1 MGHYAH
7 HIWFDH
13 HIHGW
18 ILVGGGGC
26 VTMLYIVNYL
36 FALWTHLLCIVLSY
50 WNYNVKIVVG
60 VSHLW
65 CPVHWCPHSYDIC
78 GIFTCKKVQTSSFL
92 LHCLS
97 ITLVHIVT
105 CQAKRPYSLH
115 EELTD
120 EGLPCSIYGTNTD
133 KYQTFTIDG
142 VVEVLKPPLRAIFD
156 SP

>member
-1 MGHYAH
+1 MASLCKQSNKVLHILNELHDRLRKNSFTSISDHVMGHYTH

-18 ILVGGGGC
+18 MLVGGGGC

-65 CPVHWCPHSYDIC
+65 CPVHWCPHSYEIC

-92 LHCLS
+92 LHCSS

-105 CQAKRPYSLH
+105 CQVNSLIH
-115 EELTD
+115 YTRRD
-120 EGLPCSIYGTNTD
+120 WRTTM
-133 KYQTFTIDG
+133 
-142 VVEVLKPPLRAIFD
+142 
-156 SP
+156 

>member
-1 MGHYAH
+1 MASLCKQSNKVLRILNQLHGHYAH

-78 GIFTCKKVQTSSFL
+78 GIFTWKKVQTSSFL
-92 LHCLS
+92 LHCSS
-97 ITLVHIVT
+97 ITLVHRHLP
-105 CQAKRPYSLH
+105 CKRPYSLLR
-115 EELTD
+115 EEW
-120 EGLPCSIYGTNTD
+120 
-133 KYQTFTIDG
+133 
-142 VVEVLKPPLRAIFD
+142 LKDYHVAFMALIL
-156 SP
+156 

>member
-36 FALWTHLLCIVLSY
+36 FALWTHFLCIVLSY

-92 LHCLS
+92 LHSLPETGQLPSVRWFAECSFSGTRQIRFCRVFFL
-97 ITLVHIVT
+97 TLGKELLCRVLFFLHSAKKISKHI
-105 CQAKRPYSLH
+105 
-115 EELTD
+115 
-120 EGLPCSIYGTNTD
+120 
-133 KYQTFTIDG
+133 
-142 VVEVLKPPLRAIFD
+142 LKQ
-156 SP
+156 